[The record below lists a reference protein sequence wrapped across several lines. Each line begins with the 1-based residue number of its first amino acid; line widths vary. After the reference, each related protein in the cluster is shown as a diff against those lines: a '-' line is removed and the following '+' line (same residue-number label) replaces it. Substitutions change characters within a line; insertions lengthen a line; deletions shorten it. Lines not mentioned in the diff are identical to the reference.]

1 MVRKVQSMVGRTV
14 LEQSMVGRTV
24 LVQSM
29 VGRTVLLGILHQLMH
44 GFQIL

>member
-1 MVRKVQSMVGRTV
+1 MLV

-24 LVQSM
+24 LEQSM